1 MSIQRRNLL
10 LSALPLSAAL
20 FLEAGLQPLVAE
32 SEMEEPSF
40 DQDTYDFWTSQ
51 VREPSQGFAEH
62 GRIVSHRGLALP
74 NEAEF
79 LFYST
84 ETGFVRA
91 ASTETDTPV
100 SKSLLEKGDASL
112 LLSVDTVR
120 PSNANMQKILDQ
132 KNGSL
137 RIDLKQA
144 IPLQQLSETLNWSA
158 IASLLPGEQPFS
170 GYHEIAFDPKSTWG
184 QAKKVPL
191 SGGIGFWSW
200 NFSTQQK
207 PSIWTQVMGI
217 INGNSLLGSSS
228 TDTPGGAKGGSGAP
242 SGGKKAKA
250 ASTILGIGLP
260 SIAKTALE
268 AFNGLFGSML
278 AKGGNKNE
286 WIIHNADTPLLATQD
301 ARQKH
306 PGHAVALRSGAY
318 LVLEAEHSQQLLS
331 GKYQL
336 HDGVVVPVDTKE
348 ADLDDAAKSTLP
360 EVSYIALST
369 VVQPIG

>member
-1 MSIQRRNLL
+1 MTIERRNLL

-20 FLEAGLQPLVAE
+20 FLDAGLKPLAAE
-32 SEMEEPSF
+32 ALAEEPAF
-40 DQDTYDFWTSQ
+40 DQDTYDFWTSEASQ
-51 VREPSQGFAEH
+51 PSQAFAEH
-62 GRIVSHRGLALP
+62 GRLVSHRGAGLP

-91 ASTETDTPV
+91 ASTENDTPV
-100 SKSLLEKGDASL
+100 SKTLQEKGDASL

-120 PSNANMQKILDQ
+120 PSKAHMEKILSQ

-144 IPLQQLSETLNWSA
+144 QPLQELSETLNWSA
-158 IASLLPGEQPFS
+158 IASLFPGEQPYSSF
-170 GYHEIAFDPKSTWG
+170 HEIAFDPKSTWG

-200 NFSTQQK
+200 NFSTTPK
-207 PSIWTQVMGI
+207 PSMWAQVMGM
-217 INGNSLLGSSS
+217 INSNMGSLPSSGSGGSS
-228 TDTPGGAKGGSGAP
+228 GGSGAS
-242 SGGKKAKA
+242 SGSKKAKA
-250 ASTILGIGLP
+250 ASSILGLGLP
-260 SIAKTALE
+260 SVAKTALD
-268 AFNGLFGSML
+268 AFNGLFGSLL
-278 AKGGNKNE
+278 AKGGAKNE

-318 LVLEAEHSQQLLS
+318 LVVEAERTQALLS

-336 HDGVVVPVDTKE
+336 RDGVVVPTDTKE
-348 ADLDDAAKSTLP
+348 ADLDDVAKSTLP

-369 VVQPIG
+369 VVQPLG

>member
-1 MSIQRRNLL
+1 
-10 LSALPLSAAL
+10 
-20 FLEAGLQPLVAE
+20 
-32 SEMEEPSF
+32 
-40 DQDTYDFWTSQ
+40 
-51 VREPSQGFAEH
+51 
-62 GRIVSHRGLALP
+62 VSHRGLALP

-100 SKSLLEKGDASL
+100 SKTLLDKGDASL

-120 PSNANMQKILDQ
+120 PSNAHMQKILDQ

-144 IPLQQLSETLNWSA
+144 VPLQQLSETLNWAA
-158 IASLLPGEQPFS
+158 IASLFPGEQPYSSF
-170 GYHEIAFDPKSTWG
+170 HEIAFDPKSTWG

-200 NFSTQQK
+200 NFSTTQK
-207 PSIWTQVMGI
+207 PSIWSQVMGMVM
-217 INGNSLLGSSS
+217 GNMPDSS
-228 TDTPGGAKGGSGAP
+228 PAAAAGGAPGAGSGAP
-242 SGGKKAKA
+242 SAGKKAKV
-250 ASTILGIGLP
+250 ASTVLGFDLP
-260 SIAKTALE
+260 SVAKTALE

-278 AKGGNKNE
+278 AMGSQKNE

-318 LVLEAEHSQQLLS
+318 LVLEAEHTQQLLS

-336 HDGVVVPVDTKE
+336 HDGLVVPVDTKE

-369 VVQPIG
+369 VVQPMG